1 MSRRR
6 SPPRRPPS
14 RGCSRRSSAQF
25 AGKVHSS
32 SCYCYYY
39 HMAATLIPTLERRL
53 RELLR
58 EHSVTRGHFTLASGR
73 RSTFYIDARRT
84 TMSGEGLVVIGALG
98 LAHLTARGWAPDL
111 AGGLPL
117 GADPVASAV
126 AAAARAQGMPLD
138 AFSVR
143 NQAKAHGTGN
153 RIEGSFRPGPA
164 SAAVKDV
171 SRTGH

>member
-14 RGCSRRSSAQF
+14 RGCSRHSSAQF
-25 AGKVHSS
+25 AAKAHSS

-39 HMAATLIPTLERRL
+39 HMAATSIPTLERRL

-58 EHSVTRGHFTLASGR
+58 EHSVTRGDFTLASGR

-98 LAHLTARGWAPDL
+98 WGPRLEARPPGGGPGARGHARRG
-111 AGGLPL
+111 AGG
-117 GADPVASAV
+117 
-126 AAAARAQGMPLD
+126 
-138 AFSVR
+138 
-143 NQAKAHGTGN
+143 
-153 RIEGSFRPGPA
+153 
-164 SAAVKDV
+164 
-171 SRTGH
+171 

>member
-14 RGCSRRSSAQF
+14 RGCSRHSSAQF
-25 AGKVHSS
+25 AAKAHSS

-39 HMAATLIPTLERRL
+39 HMAATSIPTLERRL

-58 EHSVTRGHFTLASGR
+58 EHSVTRGDFTLASGR

-98 LAHLTARGWAPDL
+98 LARLTARGWAPDL
-111 AGGLPL
+111 VGGLTRSEEHTSELQSRVELVCRLPPEKKSHSQRLRL
-117 GADPVASAV
+117 GGA
-126 AAAARAQGMPLD
+126 
-138 AFSVR
+138 
-143 NQAKAHGTGN
+143 
-153 RIEGSFRPGPA
+153 E
-164 SAAVKDV
+164 
-171 SRTGH
+171 

>member
-25 AGKVHSS
+25 AGEVHSS

-39 HMAATLIPTLERRL
+39 HMAATSIPTLERRL

-58 EHSVTRGHFTLASGR
+58 EHSVTRGDFTLASGR

-84 TMSGEGLVVIGALG
+84 TMSGEGLVVICALG
-98 LAHLTARGWAPDL
+98 LARLTARGWAPAL
-111 AGGLPL
+111 VGGLL
-117 GADPVASAV
+117 FRTGSVATAISAP
-126 AAAARAQGMPLD
+126 AR
-138 AFSVR
+138 
-143 NQAKAHGTGN
+143 
-153 RIEGSFRPGPA
+153 GPA
-164 SAAVKDV
+164 
-171 SRTGH
+171 RP